1 MLSRAARLTVS
12 AVGGGGLA
20 AFTASQLGYEG
31 EVALG
36 LARVD
41 DTLRPALQTVLPSEA
56 FIALYSSSRTP
67 FLHMMSAARSPTDTS
82 LSKRHYAMGL
92 TFRND
97 LGNSAGLD
105 KDGSLLD
112 FSYAL
117 GAGYT
122 VVGTVLSE
130 SHTGNVFSFL
140 GGLWSG
146 NAWTP
151 LPQSGAALNS
161 LGLPSKGVD
170 AAVVNIAAFR
180 ERHNLPPQR
189 AEKRRAAKPPAAS
202 SAVSSAAPCF
212 PIGVSI
218 MGHPSHGSDAK
229 RKLDGIVY
237 CVEKAL
243 PQADFIEINE
253 SCPNVHHGGGGKA
266 KGAADAELAGRL
278 QAVVRARDAAIKTT
292 GRRVPI
298 LVKLGDVGD
307 AKATVKFLAG
317 CGVDG
322 LVALNTQKDY
332 AAFELPAQDEA
343 LLKHY
348 TAKYGG
354 GLSGPPML
362 ARSTAQAQAAQR
374 AVGELR
380 LTGSFTVIHVGGV
393 QSASDVQASR
403 ETGCELRQ
411 WYTGLMH
418 GLSQPEPWSLYA
430 RVTK

>member
-1 MLSRAARLTVS
+1 MFARAARVAAS
-12 AVGGGGLA
+12 GVAGGGLA
-20 AFTASQLGYEG
+20 AYTAAQFGYEG

-41 DTLRPALQTVLPSEA
+41 DTLRPALQTVLPAEA

-67 FLHMMSAARSPTDTS
+67 FLHAMGAASCPADIS
-82 LSKRHYAMGL
+82 LTKRHRAMGL
-92 TFRND
+92 SFRND

-117 GAGYT
+117 GAGFT

-130 SHTGNVFSFL
+130 PHTGNVFSFL

-146 NAWTP
+146 NVWTP

-170 AAVVNIAAFR
+170 AAIINIASFR
-180 ERHNLPPQR
+180 ERHGIPPQR
-189 AEKRRAAKPPAAS
+189 PDRRASKPAAS
-202 SAVSSAAPCF
+202 DAAPCF

-218 MGHPSHGSDAK
+218 MGHPSHGSDPSK
-229 RKLDGIVY
+229 KLAGIVY
-237 CVEKAL
+237 CVEQSL
-243 PQADFIEINE
+243 PHADFIEINE
-253 SCPNVHHGGGGKA
+253 SCPNVHHGSGSA
-266 KGAADAELAGRL
+266 KGGADAELAQRL
-278 QAVVRARDAAIKTT
+278 KAVVSARDASAKAT

-307 AKATVKFLAG
+307 AKQTVKFLSKL
-317 CGVDG
+317 GVDG

-332 AAFELPAQDEA
+332 AAFNLPDKDKA

-348 TAKYGG
+348 TDKYGG

-362 ARSTAQAQAAQR
+362 ERSTAQAAAAQR

-380 LTGSFTVIHVGGV
+380 LNGSFTVIHVGGV
-393 QSASDVQASR
+393 QSAADVQVSR
-403 ETGCELRQ
+403 ATGCELRQ

-418 GLSQPEPWSLYA
+418 GLAQTEPWSLYA

>member
-1 MLSRAARLTVS
+1 MLARAARVTAS

-20 AFTASQLGYEG
+20 AFAAVQLGYEG
-31 EVALG
+31 ELALG
-36 LARVD
+36 LARAD
-41 DTLRPALQTVLPSEA
+41 DALRPALQAALPAEA

-67 FLHMMSAARSPTDTS
+67 FLHAMSAARCPTDTS
-82 LSKRHYAMGL
+82 LRTRHHAMGL

-130 SHTGNVFSFL
+130 THTGNVFSFL
-140 GGLWSG
+140 GGLWNG

-170 AAVVNIAAFR
+170 AAVVNIKAFR
-180 ERHNLPPQR
+180 ERHGIPPQR
-189 AEKRRAAKPPAAS
+189 AERHAAAPAAS
-202 SAVSSAAPCF
+202 DAPCF

-218 MGHPSHGSDAK
+218 MGHPKHASDATQ
-229 RKLDGIVY
+229 KLAGIVY

-243 PQADFIEINE
+243 PVADFIEINE
-253 SCPNVHHGGGGKA
+253 SCPNVHHGGGGGGSA
-266 KGAADAELAGRL
+266 SDAELAARL
-278 QAVVRARDAAIKTT
+278 KAVVAARDTHAKAS

-307 AKATVKFLAG
+307 AQQTVRFLSKL
-317 CGVDG
+317 GVDG

-332 AAFELPAQDEA
+332 AAFTLPERDQA
-343 LLKHY
+343 LLSHY

-362 ARSTAQAQAAQR
+362 QRSTKQAAAAQQ
-374 AVGELR
+374 AATDLR
-380 LTGSFTVIHVGGV
+380 LGRAFTVIHVGGV
-393 QSASDVQASR
+393 QSAEDVQASR
-403 ETGCELRQ
+403 ATGCELRQ

-418 GLSQPEPWSLYA
+418 GLAQPDPWSLYA
-430 RVTK
+430 RVTRK

>member
-1 MLSRAARLTVS
+1 MLSRVARVTAS

-20 AFTASQLGYEG
+20 AFTAVQLGYEG
-31 EVALG
+31 ELALG
-36 LARVD
+36 LARAD
-41 DTLRPALQTVLPSEA
+41 DALRPALQAALPAEA

-67 FLHMMSAARSPTDTS
+67 FIHAMSAASSPADTS
-82 LSKRHYAMGL
+82 LRTRHKAMGL

-117 GAGYT
+117 GAGFT

-130 SHTGNVFSFL
+130 PHTGNVFSFL

-170 AAVVNIAAFR
+170 AAVVNIKAFR
-180 ERHNLPPQR
+180 ERHGIPPQR
-189 AEKRRAAKPPAAS
+189 AEQRRAATPAAS
-202 SAVSSAAPCF
+202 DAPCF

-218 MGHPSHGSDAK
+218 MGHPKHANDATQ
-229 RKLDGIVY
+229 KLAGIVY

-243 PQADFIEINE
+243 PVSDFIEINE
-253 SCPNVHHGGGGKA
+253 SCPNVHHGSGGG
-266 KGAADAELAGRL
+266 GASDAELAARL
-278 QAVVRARDAAIKTT
+278 KAVVKARDAEAKAS

-307 AKATVKFLAG
+307 AKKTVRFLSKL
-317 CGVDG
+317 GVDG

-332 AAFELPAQDEA
+332 AAFKLPERDQA
-343 LLKHY
+343 LLSHY

-362 ARSTAQAQAAQR
+362 ERSTKRAAEAQQAA
-374 AVGELR
+374 ADLR
-380 LTGSFTVIHVGGV
+380 LGGTFTVIHVGGV
-393 QSASDVQASR
+393 QSAEDVQASR
-403 ETGCELRQ
+403 ATGCELRQ

-418 GLSQPEPWSLYA
+418 GLAQPEPWSLYA
-430 RVTK
+430 RVTRK